1 MDYLPMNSNQLVK
14 VAFLKKGLITH
25 CAILLKLRGSEKF
38 FWALMKW
45 KHHQHHWKCNFE
57 NHAKMQ
63 KKTRFA
69 AASLQSS
76 ILSHIANLLHLWNH
90 LIFHDFQSI
99 HKLFVLSFVMIMMK
113 SKALHWENFSF
124 FVGIATTTEFF
135 QDLLWPNME
144 NVKVSFMFTLM
155 AKLLSFSLVFF
166 NILHPAVFGQIFF
179 VLTKMDSISPSFS
192 ISI

>member
-1 MDYLPMNSNQLVK
+1 M
-14 VAFLKKGLITH
+14 AFLKKGLIAH

-76 ILSHIANLLHLWNH
+76 ILSHIANLLHLWNY
-90 LIFHDFQSI
+90 LIFHDSQSI
-99 HKLFVLSFVMIMMK
+99 HKLFVLSFVMSVFLSLVISLLCCVPPK
-113 SKALHWENFSF
+113 QGPPGSVFGTKRSVSTNPSNDSLKNRYKPHVALSYGSNFSTVTF
-124 FVGIATTTEFF
+124 PANTCIGWMGPS
-135 QDLLWPNME
+135 LE
-144 NVKVSFMFTLM
+144 NSIVWRASRENL
-155 AKLLSFSLVFF
+155 
-166 NILHPAVFGQIFF
+166 ILC
-179 VLTKMDSISPSFS
+179 
-192 ISI
+192 